1 MSERGMTMDVTDKII
16 AYESGELD
24 QDETID
30 LFQHLLDTGIIHHLQ
45 GSYQRVAGSMLNAGL
60 IAFRGI

>member
-1 MSERGMTMDVTDKII
+1 MNVTDKII

-45 GSYQRVAGSMLNAGL
+45 GSYQRATASLLNQGL
-60 IAFRGI
+60 ISFRGV